1 LISDAAET
9 VGLSM
14 PRMPEETQAHL
25 KALLPFCSPSNP
37 VDCTAQIS
45 NDMNL
50 VGAFMEAMV
59 KDGGYSSVLAFFTH
73 VGGSRLAPALR
84 AQLKAVR
91 DRYSD
96 RLYVLSVVASPEQI
110 AEYEADGFVCHEDPS
125 RSVIA
130 IAAMGRFGAAFAAPD
145 LAPPPE
151 VAPFI
156 LPDER
161 PSEAEAKQLLEAAGI
176 PSAPERI
183 CTTAEQAVGAAEALG
198 YPVVMKVLSSDIP
211 HKTDIGGVLLGV
223 SDAGAVRAGFPMLLD
238 RANRAAPGAR
248 IDGVLVAKQ
257 LEGGLEC
264 ILGINRDPV
273 FGPVAMF
280 GLGGMFVEVLQ
291 DVAFRRCPF
300 GEDVAHQMIH
310 SIRGASLLTGARG
323 RLPADIKAL
332 AAMLARLS
340 VFAHQAGPSLRSL
353 DLNPVLALPEGQGA
367 FAVDAVLELERQ
379 ADVSRQG

>member
-1 LISDAAET
+1 
-9 VGLSM
+9 
-14 PRMPEETQAHL
+14 
-25 KALLPFCSPSNP
+25 
-37 VDCTAQIS
+37 
-45 NDMNL
+45 
-50 VGAFMEAMV
+50 
-59 KDGGYSSVLAFFTH
+59 
-73 VGGSRLAPALR
+73 
-84 AQLKAVR
+84 
-91 DRYSD
+91 
-96 RLYVLSVVASPEQI
+96 VLSVVASREQI
-110 AEYEADGFVCHEDPS
+110 AEYDADGFVCHEDPS

-130 IAAMGRFGAAFAAPD
+130 IEAMGRFGAAFAAPD

-161 PSEAEAKQLLEAAGI
+161 PSDAEAKRLLGAAGI

-183 CTTAEQAVGAAEALG
+183 CTTAEQAVGAAKALG

-223 SDAGAVRAGFPMLLD
+223 SDAGAVRAGFQTLLHRVD
-238 RANRAAPGAR
+238 RAAPGAR

-264 ILGINRDPV
+264 ILGIHRDPV
-273 FGPVAMF
+273 FGPIAVF
-280 GLGGMFVEVLQ
+280 GRGGIFVEFLQ

-300 GEDVAHQMIH
+300 GEDVAHQTIH

-323 RLPADIKAL
+323 RPPADIKAL

-340 VFAHQAGPSLRSL
+340 VSPIRRGRGSGRSISIRFLRCLSAKVPSRSML
-353 DLNPVLALPEGQGA
+353 FWSWKDRRMCRAKAEQGSSWTK
-367 FAVDAVLELERQ
+367 
-379 ADVSRQG
+379 SRF